1 MKLVWNSKPPV
12 EEDEAKPRIIL
23 PSFPSNSLTEEFKTS
38 WEDEDQTGEIT
49 EEIPSFVLKIDLHQL
64 QQIADPFNDQEYLS
78 ITEINLYEQ
87 QDGFTK
93 FAEKY
98 KNNIIERPETT
109 HTSITHTQQTTI
121 AEKADATKKILD
133 NSKLQKRFEEHQK
146 ELQHLA
152 VFCLSLCTFSVLPY
166 TSPALADY
174 RPWIQGDQTP
184 LIGLWSGESI
194 MTEDATGALVAI
206 SSEEIEETDNIYTEA
221 STDID
226 SSVDNLPQDMQS
238 NMVSVVMENATNI
251 AQAYEEDFVGPIWTP
266 PAKKYISTKS
276 SATDSSRSP
285 ALFTPLSVPR
295 GALDAYFARLHAI
308 ENGKQDVARALVWG
322 DSTISNDGIIK
333 DVRSRMQGHF
343 GDAGPGF
350 LPVKVDQR
358 WAFRRDI
365 VRKNSGSW
373 DAKNIVLGGAK
384 DSRYGL
390 AGSVGIAKPGAQ
402 VTLGGVEIE
411 KKRQDIHRFQVFYQ
425 THDTGGDLQL
435 STPSTS
441 ITLHTHSESVQD
453 AYYDLQVPTGDP
465 YVYLESVKGNVTIY
479 GVALETNNAGVTW
492 ETFGVAGSSIN
503 SMQKQHD
510 SHIAGQIAARDPAL
524 IVYWTGGNELGYPSV
539 RTQKGTSYSN
549 YYRKIVRDL
558 RAGAPN
564 ASCLLIGP
572 LDQGTRVNGAIVSKE
587 TLDNVIYFQQQVA
600 LEEGCAYWDARA
612 AMGGANSFGAWLQH
626 DPPLASPDLAHLTN
640 KGRKKIGDTLGDVIM
655 AEYENWK
662 NPQGNLSQMV
672 PSSPTKAVSVMNV
685 ADN

>member
-12 EEDEAKPRIIL
+12 EEDAKPRIIL
-23 PSFPSNSLTEEFKTS
+23 PSFPSNSLPEEFKSS
-38 WEDEDQTGEIT
+38 WDDEDQTGEIT
-49 EEIPSFVLKIDLHQL
+49 EEIPSFVLKVDLHQL

-87 QDGFTK
+87 HDGCSK

-98 KNNIIERPETT
+98 KHNIIERVERKTASVT
-109 HTSITHTQQTTI
+109 NSTQSSM
-121 AEKADATKKILD
+121 AEKAEASKKLLD
-133 NSKLQKRFEEHQK
+133 SKLQKRFEEHQK
-146 ELQHLA
+146 ELQRLA
-152 VFCLSLCTFSVLPY
+152 VFCLSLCTFSILPY

-174 RPWIQGDQTP
+174 RPWIQGEQTP
-184 LIGLWSGESI
+184 LIGLWSGDSI
-194 MTEDATGALVAI
+194 MTEDATGALVALSQDEMNDI
-206 SSEEIEETDNIYTEA
+206 ENMFAEEL
-221 STDID
+221 TDI
-226 SSVDNLPQDMQS
+226 
-238 NMVSVVMENATNI
+238 ETNI
-251 AQAYEEDFVGPIWTP
+251 DMPHNIQNDMVALVIDNDPDSFSQSDFVGPIWVP
-266 PAKKYISTKS
+266 QAKKYVSTKS
-276 SATDSSRSP
+276 SGTDSSRSP
-285 ALFTPLSVPR
+285 ALFTPLSIPP

-308 ENGKQDVARALVWG
+308 ENGKNDVARALVWG

-333 DVRSRMQGHF
+333 DVRSRMQGYF

-402 VTLGGVEIE
+402 VTLGGVEID
-411 KKRQDIHRFQVFYQ
+411 KKRQEIHRFQVFYQ
-425 THDTGGDLQL
+425 KHDAGGDLQL
-435 STPSTS
+435 STPSSS
-441 ITLHTHSESVQD
+441 ITLDTHSESIQD
-453 AYYDLQVPTGDP
+453 AYYELNVPTGEP

-479 GVALETNNAGVTW
+479 GVALETNQAGVTW

-503 SMQKQHD
+503 SMRKQHD
-510 SHIAGQIAARDPAL
+510 AHLADQISARDPAL

-539 RTQKGTSYSN
+539 RTQKGTTYSN
-549 YYRKIVRDL
+549 YYRRIVQDL

-612 AMGGANSFGAWLQH
+612 AMGGANSFGSWLQH

-655 AEYENWK
+655 TEYENWK

-672 PSSPTKAVSVMNV
+672 PQSTPTTVSIVKV